1 MASYECQHL
10 TEPPAW
16 ISLLRNNN
24 VIVLALALYCL
35 RLLGYSFINSPM
47 ESLFFE
53 VVWKLNNTMAR
64 WLGLNSEDIDIGMKG
79 ASNDLSYFQLS
90 RYPVGPKT
98 LIFRFWSRLGTLCWW
113 LPRWLTPRTTRTSVP
128 WQASRWHDFQRAL
141 DVIFNSCSC
150 VTICMCCRELWGLST
165 LEWGK
170 LLGAWWVDLPSR
182 SWVWETHSGET

>member
-1 MASYECQHL
+1 MSTFDWTTCLNLIAQEQQCDCAR
-10 TEPPAW
+10 PR
-16 ISLLRNNN
+16 SLLPSPSW
-24 VIVLALALYCL
+24 
-35 RLLGYSFINSPM
+35 LLLHQLTHGVPFLWGGVKAEKHN
-47 ESLFFE
+47 E
-53 VVWKLNNTMAR
+53 R
-64 WLGLNSEDIDIGMKG
+64 

-113 LPRWLTPRTTRTSVP
+113 LPRWPTPRTMQTSVP
-128 WQASRWHDFQRAL
+128 WQASRWHNFQRAL
-141 DVIFNSCSC
+141 DVIFNSCSY

-182 SWVWETHSGET
+182 SWV